1 MKPGTL
7 LLSSFL
13 LATNSAA
20 QDTETSTIVVIGD
33 RMIDATG
40 ASAKENYA
48 VVIEGDRIVGIGP
61 KDSVRIPPGAKIIAT
76 SGATVLPGLAD
87 VHVHPAFY
95 LAGPRDFEDDS
106 LSALRASAILRQ
118 ALDAG
123 ITLMRD
129 LEARNNVGI
138 GLKHAL
144 AEGYI
149 EGPRLIV
156 ALLHR
161 SWLSAKSTYGGG
173 RGNIRP

>member
-61 KDSVRIPPGAKIIAT
+61 KDSVRIPRARKSSRRREQPFFLDLRMFT
-76 SGATVLPGLAD
+76 SIPLSISPVRETSKTILFPSFALPRFSD
-87 VHVHPAFY
+87 RH
-95 LAGPRDFEDDS
+95 
-106 LSALRASAILRQ
+106 
-118 ALDAG
+118 
-123 ITLMRD
+123 
-129 LEARNNVGI
+129 
-138 GLKHAL
+138 
-144 AEGYI
+144 
-149 EGPRLIV
+149 
-156 ALLHR
+156 
-161 SWLSAKSTYGGG
+161 
-173 RGNIRP
+173 